1 MKANQL
7 TFVTLLLI
15 FFLTSNLE
23 AQLGAIDSLK
33 IIPTNPTTSDSV
45 KVISYTI
52 FLSGDCQLTSSS
64 VNISGA
70 AIDIYATHTLGPY
83 ASICHSTDIITI
95 GKLNAGTYE
104 LHYHLIANSLP
115 TTNYTDT
122 IIFTVQQA
130 TGFQQIELSKG
141 FSFVSSRFIPYYP
154 DMEEVVQEILNDDLQ
169 FVRNSVGAM
178 LRKIGPNWVNGIG
191 DWIGVEGYLI
201 KTNFN
206 GQFTIEG
213 TLIPEDTPIELMA
226 GFQFVSYLPDNEM
239 DALEAFSSIIGD
251 NLLYVRN
258 SEGNML
264 RKIGPNWVN
273 GIGLCYPGEGYLVKL
288 LNNDVLIYPITYGE
302 PCPGFPTVTYEGQ
315 VYNTV
320 LIGDQCW
327 FKENLNVGT
336 MINGSEDM
344 TDNGVIEKYCYDNDT
359 ANCETYGGLYQWNEM
374 MEYSTTAGVQG
385 ICPEGWHLPTDD
397 EWKILEGTVD
407 SHYPVGDPIWNNTTW
422 RGSDAG
428 LNLKSTT
435 AWYHGGNG
443 TGLFYYEALPGGN
456 CHSNGFF
463 YNLTSN
469 TDFWSSCEDNS
480 SNAWYRGLSYYNGG
494 VCRNYSSKDRGFS
507 VRCLKN

>member
-1 MKANQL
+1 MKSYQI
-7 TFVTLLLI
+7 TFLTLLLI
-15 FFLTSNLE
+15 FLTSNLK
-23 AQLGAIDSLK
+23 AQLNAIDSLK

-52 FLSGDCQLTSSS
+52 FNSYPCQLASSS

-70 AIDIYATHTLGPY
+70 LIDIYASHILGPY
-83 ASICHSTDIITI
+83 ASVCHSTDILTI

-104 LHYHLIANSLP
+104 LHYHLTANSLP
-115 TTNYTDT
+115 TTNDTDT

-130 TGFQQIELSKG
+130 TGFQLIELSEG

-169 FVRNSVGAM
+169 YVRNSIGAM

-201 KTNFN
+201 KTNVI

-213 TLIPEDTPIELMA
+213 TLIPEDTPIELLA

-264 RKIGPNWVN
+264 RKIGPNWIN
-273 GIGLCYPGEGYLVKL
+273 GIGICKPGEGYLVKL

-302 PCPGFPTVTYEGQ
+302 PCPGIPTITYGGQ

-320 LIGDQCW
+320 LIGSKCW
-327 FKENLNVGT
+327 LKENLNYKTG
-336 MINGSEDM
+336 NSW
-344 TDNGVIEKYCYDNDT
+344 CYDNDP
-359 ANCETYGGLYQWNEM
+359 ANCDIYGRLYDWQ
-374 MEYSTTAGVQG
+374 TALTV
-385 ICPEGWHLPTDD
+385 CPSGWHLPIDD

-407 SHYPVGDPIWNNTTW
+407 NQYPVGDPIWNQTGW
-422 RGSDAG
+422 RGYDAG
-428 LNLKSTT
+428 EKLKSTT
-435 AWYHGGNG
+435 GWYSGGNG
-443 TGLFYYEALPGGN
+443 TNDFGFEALPGGYRN
-456 CHSNGFF
+456 TNGNF
-463 YNLTSN
+463 YYLTDHGN
-469 TDFWSSCEDNS
+469 FWSSSD
-480 SNAWYRGLSYYNGG
+480 
-494 VCRNYSSKDRGFS
+494 YSSSSAWNRHLAYDNDEVFRYYYFKGTGFS
-507 VRCLKN
+507 VRCLQN